1 MPLWLPVCFSDERTE
16 FSQILLIVI
25 HVIHR
30 IIPDCVHSCPL
41 DTARTIASTLHAF
54 KFELMNL
61 TLRTMT
67 HFTFSGVV
75 SKHMLLNQRLPLE
88 MIILFDSHGR
98 RFLFERFM
106 KVDSVYRG
114 GSLTTTAANKPII
127 AAENNAVT

>member
-1 MPLWLPVCFSDERTE
+1 MALQFRHRVAFRTTVTLSHERAE
-16 FSQILLIVI
+16 SFKILFIFI

-30 IIPDCVHSCPL
+30 IIPACVHSCTL

-75 SKHMLLNQRLPLE
+75 SKHVLLNQRLPLE

-98 RFLFERFM
+98 RFLLKYLCDHISTGELL
-106 KVDSVYRG
+106 
-114 GSLTTTAANKPII
+114 LTMIHEFII
-127 AAENNAVT
+127 